1 MGLREG
7 RTTGSSD
14 VTEPAFDRLLASSLR
29 SRVAALTA
37 TAVQHLPDEGERL
50 GQRTRV
56 EWIVLE
62 ILIGEFL
69 KKN

>member
-14 VTEPAFDRLLASSLR
+14 VTEPALDRLLASSRR

-56 EWIVLE
+56 ERVVLE